1 MKEEI
6 LFYFNM
12 IKQIRT
18 IIDRN
23 SISLLKNIIIGKK
36 KKNHNVTPIFS

>member
-36 KKNHNVTPIFS
+36 KKIIM